1 MGKPSVVTIVV
12 TVIVIVCAAIVYDV
26 SRREVLEN
34 NLVKVVDE
42 YYMTNFGLDVETE
55 LIEIN
60 KLEPSPSKKAK
71 GVLVG
76 DKSLTKSTKK
86 LAKLV
91 SNSEGVVVNQTTFV
105 EIEKNKA
112 TKIHSTF
119 INSHYSQAVN
129 ALIEDAMKNA
139 LGDRIDFYGS
149 DMILDTDKYL
159 DEFKGHLKSY
169 GELNMRRDFFSSEA
183 ILVRLT
189 PGYIDDL
196 ELKQILFKVAHAVY
210 PYNLHD
216 TDIVITVNYNPPENG
231 FKRVAMNTKDLKS
244 LSVGAIVINDYQVE
258 GYNGN
263 N

>member
-1 MGKPSVVTIVV
+1 MNKPSTV
-12 TVIVIVCAAIVYDV
+12 TVIATVVIIICAAIVYDV
-26 SRREVLEN
+26 NRRAILES

-42 YYMTNFGLDVETE
+42 YYTTNFGLDVETE

-60 KLEPSPSKKAK
+60 KLEPSPGKKAQ

-76 DKSLTKSTKK
+76 DKSLAKSTKK

-91 SNSEGVVVNQTTFV
+91 SNSEGVVVDQTTFV

-129 ALIEDAMKNA
+129 ALIKDAMKDA
-139 LGDRIDFYGS
+139 LGNRIDFYGS
-149 DMILDTDKYL
+149 DMILDMDKYL

-183 ILVRLT
+183 ILVRLA

-196 ELKQILFKVAHAVY
+196 ELKQTLFKVAHAVY
-210 PYNLHD
+210 PYNMHN

-231 FKRVAMNTKDLKS
+231 FKRVVMNTKDLKS
-244 LSVGAIVINDYQVE
+244 LNVGAIVINDYQVE